1 MISEAEARIG
11 EETSAVQSHKRGK
24 SPKKQAI
31 MAAAPHP
38 SRKEFLSGL
47 KRRTQMWSQ
56 NRFRVV
62 LLTLLVLMGLCYYMS
77 PGFLNSVS
85 PNEYLWSNEGPR
97 GESLEET
104 STWVSMLHFFFPTTC
119 IPKENQ
125 ELKACNDRRDLKESE
140 CLEYKCCYSS
150 LRTSN
155 FSCFAPLKD
164 IYSVLHQIK
173 SQLERQVSEQEVC
186 DVEMVINCNS
196 EISPEV
202 KWANPLRRKANRM
215 LKGLKKQKNK
225 PKKDPPLLEAA
236 VEDEEELSDKK
247 KEETK
252 DCRMNGK
259 RRSEDTSDEPV
270 SAIGLLTNA
279 RLMQIVLNED
289 VTCHM
294 EKEGVEQQLS
304 K

>member
-1 MISEAEARIG
+1 
-11 EETSAVQSHKRGK
+11 
-24 SPKKQAI
+24 
-31 MAAAPHP
+31 MAATPQP

-62 LLTLLVLMGLCYYMS
+62 LLTLFVLMGLCYYMS
-77 PGFLNSVS
+77 PGFLNSVL

-104 STWVSMLHFFFPTTC
+104 STWVSMLHFFFPITC

-164 IYSVLHQIK
+164 RPLQMFRILGFG
-173 SQLERQVSEQEVC
+173 
-186 DVEMVINCNS
+186 VISMMILACLPFFCFS
-196 EISPEV
+196 LCQRS

-225 PKKDPPLLEAA
+225 LKKDPPLLEAA

-247 KEETK
+247 KQETK
-252 DCRMNGK
+252 
-259 RRSEDTSDEPV
+259 
-270 SAIGLLTNA
+270 ALLP
-279 RLMQIVLNED
+279 R
-289 VTCHM
+289 
-294 EKEGVEQQLS
+294 
-304 K
+304 